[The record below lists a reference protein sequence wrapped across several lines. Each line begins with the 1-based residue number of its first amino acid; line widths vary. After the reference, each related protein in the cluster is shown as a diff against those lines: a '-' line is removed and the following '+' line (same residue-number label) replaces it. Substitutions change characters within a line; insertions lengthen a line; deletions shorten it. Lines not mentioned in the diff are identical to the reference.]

1 MTVSATFKHKD
12 AASYDQVAGTFDGLT
27 HRYATAQAQA
37 LVRAIDIGARRHVI
51 DLGCGTG
58 LVAFHA
64 AAASGQ
70 DTQITGI
77 DLSAGMLAQASFQA
91 RQADLSDRVR
101 FQTGDA
107 EALDLPDG
115 CVDGIVSLYAF
126 SHFPHPQKA
135 AQEALRVLSPGGH
148 LAVAI
153 GSGPRLM
160 TVKGM
165 KRAAVV
171 VRRKQNQAQG
181 REVTANEQ
189 IDRLVR
195 QHLPPV
201 EEGHVATWASGQ
213 RDITALLDELFG
225 KAGFVDR
232 TRDWI
237 GTDYAIPAIDEYWT
251 LQSTLS
257 TFARK
262 HIAAANAQQN
272 AMLKDAFWAEC
283 EGVMARKGKLAYSVG
298 AAIVSARKP
307 E

>member
-1 MTVSATFKHKD
+1 
-12 AASYDQVAGTFDGLT
+12 
-27 HRYATAQAQA
+27 
-37 LVRAIDIGARRHVI
+37 
-51 DLGCGTG
+51 
-58 LVAFHA
+58 
-64 AAASGQ
+64 
-70 DTQITGI
+70 
-77 DLSAGMLAQASFQA
+77 
-91 RQADLSDRVR
+91 
-101 FQTGDA
+101 
-107 EALDLPDG
+107 
-115 CVDGIVSLYAF
+115 
-126 SHFPHPQKA
+126 
-135 AQEALRVLSPGGH
+135 
-148 LAVAI
+148 
-153 GSGPRLM
+153 
-160 TVKGM
+160 M

-171 VRRKQNQAQG
+171 VRRKLNQAQG